1 MQKLCKASMA
11 TIVRYYARGRHPK
24 GFWGRRVLKDMNGKR
39 HAALPEWVLPEVE
52 MDKSCRVLDVG
63 CGGGAN
69 IARLMEKFP
78 EGHVTGLDISTLA
91 VDTATEYNYRAFKDG
106 LCLIVGGNALQIPL
120 AKEIFDLVTAFET
133 IYYWSSLDYG
143 FLELFRVLKPGGTL
157 VIANERD
164 GLLPE
169 DEVLYKAVGTMRIYH
184 PEEIELSLAEAGFVN
199 IHTRKDEQRHFI
211 CFTAT
216 KPK

>member
-1 MQKLCKASMA
+1 MA

-24 GFWGRRVLKDMNGKR
+24 GFWGKRVLKDMNSKR
-39 HAALPEWVLPEVE
+39 HAALPEWVLKEVQI
-52 MDKSCRVLDVG
+52 DKNYRILDVG

-69 IARLMEKFP
+69 IARLLEKCP

-91 VDTATEYNYRAFKDG
+91 VDVSTELNYRAYKDG
-106 LCLIVGGNALQIPL
+106 FCLIVGGNALQMPL
-120 AKEIFDLVTAFET
+120 AKEIFDMVTAFES

-143 FLELFRVLKPGGTL
+143 FVELFRVLKPGGTV

-184 PEEIELSLAEAGFVN
+184 PIEIEQSLSEAGFIN
-199 IHTRKDEQRHFI
+199 IQTHKDEQRHFI
-211 CFTAT
+211 YFTAT
-216 KPK
+216 KPE

>member
-1 MQKLCKASMA
+1 MAS
-11 TIVRYYARGRHPK
+11 IVRYYARSRHPK
-24 GFWGRRVLKDMNGKR
+24 GFWGRRVLKDMNSKR
-39 HAALPEWVLPEVE
+39 HAALPEWVLADVKVE
-52 MDKSCRVLDVG
+52 KNYRILDVG

-69 IARLMEKFP
+69 VARLLEKCP
-78 EGHVTGLDISTLA
+78 EGHVTGIDNSTLA
-91 VDTATEYNYRAFKDG
+91 IETSTDYNYRAYKDG
-106 LCLIVGGNALQIPL
+106 HCMIVGGNALQMPL

-133 IYYWSSLDYG
+133 IYYWSSIDYG
-143 FLELFRVLKPGGTL
+143 FVELMRVLKPGGTL

-184 PEEIELSLAEAGFVN
+184 PEEIEMSLGDAGFIN
-199 IHTRKDEQRHFI
+199 IQTHKDEKRHFI
-211 CFTAT
+211 YFTAN